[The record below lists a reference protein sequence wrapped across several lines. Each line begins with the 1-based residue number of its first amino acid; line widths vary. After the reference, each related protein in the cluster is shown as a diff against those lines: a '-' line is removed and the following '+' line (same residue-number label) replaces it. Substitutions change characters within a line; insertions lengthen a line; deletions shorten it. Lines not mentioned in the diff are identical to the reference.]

1 MNTSQVPDVSRV
13 LVILPDEI
21 PIFMKDYGRN
31 VDHMFSSEKRDC
43 FFKSAVETVPSFFTH
58 GVTHWTELRYAPA
71 AVADSGST
79 QSWQLRREDG
89 LDSLLGVVYHEYIY
103 TLSATS
109 TPLESQ

>member
-43 FFKSAVETVPSFFTH
+43 FFN
-58 GVTHWTELRYAPA
+58 L
-71 AVADSGST
+71 
-79 QSWQLRREDG
+79 Q
-89 LDSLLGVVYHEYIY
+89 
-103 TLSATS
+103 
-109 TPLESQ
+109 